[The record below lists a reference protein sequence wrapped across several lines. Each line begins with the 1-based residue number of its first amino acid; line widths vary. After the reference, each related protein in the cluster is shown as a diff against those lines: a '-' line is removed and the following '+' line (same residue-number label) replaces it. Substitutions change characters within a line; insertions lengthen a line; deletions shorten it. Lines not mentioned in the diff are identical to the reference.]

1 MPVLTVRHVTT
12 YKYRRPVGFGE
23 HRGMFRPR
31 DSEDQRVL
39 DFSLVISPTPSLVR
53 HVQDPFGNVITLASF
68 SRRARELSFVSTLR
82 VQHTPLTPSEADLL
96 PWARNWPFSYD
107 PDTAA
112 DLQRSIERQYP
123 DQGHAVEAWA
133 RTYVERYHNRSILAL
148 LSGINDDI
156 RRDFTYT
163 SRHEEGI
170 QEPART
176 LALRSGT
183 CRDFAVLM
191 MEAARTFGLAARFV
205 SGYIYS
211 PGADRREPADPAQT
225 RRGQDRAATAKP
237 KNQGGGSTHA
247 WIEVFLPG
255 AGWVEFDPTNGIV
268 GTRDLIR
275 IACVRDPHQAV
286 PLSGSWTGFPADSE
300 GMEVSVEVSSDAAD
314 HRRAGDARDET
325 GATMRASPASTPAPA
340 PAPTPA
346 ASGLEFRVA

>member
-31 DSEDQRVL
+31 DSEDQKVL
-39 DFSLVISPTPSLVR
+39 EFSLVISPTPSLVR

-68 SRRARELSFVSTLR
+68 NRRARELSFVSTLKVR
-82 VQHTPLTPSEADLL
+82 HTPLMPGEADLL
-96 PWARNWPFSYD
+96 PWARAWPFSYD

-191 MEAARTFGLAARFV
+191 METARTFGLAARFV

-211 PGADRREPADPAQT
+211 PGADRTPADRTP
-225 RRGQDRAATAKP
+225 AKP
-237 KNQGGGSTHA
+237 PRRLGGGSTHA

-300 GMEVSVEVSSDAAD
+300 GMEVSVDVTSDEAT
-314 HRRAGDARDET
+314 HRVTRSDSGT
-325 GATMRASPASTPAPA
+325 APA
-340 PAPTPA
+340 MG
-346 ASGLEFRVA
+346 ASSTAVTASDPGREFRVA

>member
-12 YKYRRPVGFGE
+12 YKYRRQVGFGE
-23 HRGMFRPR
+23 HRAMLRPR
-31 DSEDQRVL
+31 DTVDQAVL
-39 DFSLVISPTPSLVR
+39 DFSLVIDPVPSLLR
-53 HVQDPFGNVITLASF
+53 HVQDPFGNVVTLASF
-68 SRRARELSFVSTLR
+68 TRRARELRFVSTLTVR
-82 VQHTPLTPSEADLL
+82 HTPLVPSEADLL
-96 PWARNWPFSYD
+96 PWALNWPFSYD

-123 DQGHAVEAWA
+123 DHGHAVEAWA
-133 RTYVERYHNRSILAL
+133 RSFVERYHNRSILAL
-148 LSGINDDI
+148 LSGINEEI

-211 PGADRREPADPAQT
+211 PGADRKDGRPARP
-225 RRGQDRAATAKP
+225 RRL
-237 KNQGGGSTHA
+237 GGGSTHA

-255 AGWVEFDPTNGIV
+255 PGWVEFDPTNGIV

-275 IACVRDPHQAV
+275 VACVRDPHQAV

-300 GMEVSVEVSSDAAD
+300 GMVVSVDVTSDEAARSATPTEPAATSAGPTASS
-314 HRRAGDARDET
+314 
-325 GATMRASPASTPAPA
+325 ATRASQ
-340 PAPTPA
+340 
-346 ASGLEFRVA
+346 EFRVA